1 MADEHK
7 NTCVDCTQMSECFR
21 VLSKEELE
29 LVGQKM
35 VRLSFRKGEIIAK
48 QGAFATHIMFVKSG
62 LVKLYRESENDQNDL
77 IINIY
82 AADNILGLSSLFG
95 DSIFHYSVAALED
108 SSLCLIEINIVR
120 ELVGRN
126 SDFSVSVI
134 KRLSRNNLL
143 AYEILYAVTHKQLNG
158 RMASAMIYLAREVF
172 QSSGFTMP
180 LSRKELAEFTGMSVM
195 SAVRAMKDLRQ
206 NGLIGSEN
214 GRIEI
219 LDMERLEQ
227 ISKFG

>member
-1 MADEHK
+1 MTDEHK
-7 NTCVDCTQMSECFR
+7 NTCVDCTQMSDCFR

>member
-1 MADEHK
+1 MADEQQ
-7 NTCVDCTQMSECFR
+7 NTCVDCTQMSDCFR

-172 QSSGFTMP
+172 ESSGFTMP

>member
-1 MADEHK
+1 MSDEHQ
-7 NTCVDCTQMSECFR
+7 NTCVDCTQMSDCFR
-21 VLSKEELE
+21 RLKQEELDI
-29 LVGQKM
+29 VSKKM

-62 LVKLYRESENDQNDL
+62 LVKLYRESENAQNDL

-82 AADNILGLSSLFG
+82 ASDNMLGLSSLFG

-120 ELVGRN
+120 ELVSKN
-126 SDFSVSVI
+126 PEFSISII
-134 KRLSRNNLL
+134 KRLSSNNLL
-143 AYEILYAVTHKQLNG
+143 AYNILYAITHKQLNG
-158 RMASAMIYLAREVF
+158 RMASALIYLAREVF
-172 QSSGFTMP
+172 HTGSFRMP
-180 LSRKELAEFTGMSVM
+180 LTRKELAEFTGMSVM
-195 SAVRAMKDLRQ
+195 SAVRAMKDLRKH
-206 NGLIGSEN
+206 GLVSNEDGI
-214 GRIEI
+214 IEI

>member
-1 MADEHK
+1 MADEQQ

-21 VLSKEELE
+21 VLSKNELG

-120 ELVGRN
+120 ELVSRN

-172 QSSGFTMP
+172 QASGFPMP

-195 SAVRAMKDLRQ
+195 SAVRAIKDLRQ
-206 NGLIGSEN
+206 NGLIAGEN

>member
-1 MADEHK
+1 MADEQQ
-7 NTCVDCTQMSECFR
+7 NTCVNCTQMSECFR
-21 VLSKEELE
+21 VLSKEELGR
-29 LVGQKM
+29 VGQKM

-120 ELVGRN
+120 ELVSQN
-126 SDFSVSVI
+126 SDFSVSII
-134 KRLSRNNLL
+134 KRLSRNNLM

-158 RMASAMIYLAREVF
+158 RMAGAMIYLAREVF
-172 QSSGFTMP
+172 QSSGFLMP
-180 LSRKELAEFTGMSVM
+180 LSRKELAEFTGMSVI
-195 SAVRAMKDLRQ
+195 SAMRAMKDLRQ
-206 NGLIGSEN
+206 NGLIANEN